1 MCYDIIYILLQKKK
15 ESERMKEQLAE
26 LESWGCKVEDALE
39 RTLGDEDFLV
49 KVMKKAV
56 NDNSIAQLGMAL
68 KEKNCKQAFEAAH
81 DLKGVMGNVGLTP
94 IYKIAVR
101 IVEPLRNDEMD
112 GTEDLYKQLVENI
125 EKAKGILME

>member
-1 MCYDIIYILLQKKK
+1 
-15 ESERMKEQLAE
+15 MKEQLVE

-94 IYKIAVR
+94 IYTIAVR